1 MQKLGCR
8 IKNGGRARGLR
19 ITAAFCVLQSA
30 FCISCGGDV
39 VNPGAAAAPPV
50 VQDNVI
56 VDDTTEKLIRG
67 GLKYLAAKQSPNG
80 SWNAGGGEHPVA
92 MTAYTLIAFLAAGNT
107 PNEGEYGKSV
117 SRGTPYLL
125 ERVGPA

>member
-1 MQKLGCR
+1 MQKLACR
-8 IKNGGRARGLR
+8 VESGGRARGLR

-80 SWNAGGGEHPVA
+80 SWNAGGGEHHVA
-92 MTAYTLIAFLAAGNT
+92 RTAQPLTAFLAARHT
-107 PNEGEYGKSV
+107 PNGGAYGK
-117 SRGTPYLL
+117 
-125 ERVGPA
+125 